1 MGLALKLPQDFENAC
16 ILLNTGPGEL
26 CVTFPGGATICA
38 QVGYEIGDIP
48 EIVQNMLDSLNTA
61 LAPLV
66 PFLNMID
73 VIKAIVDC
81 IQAIPDCL
89 SPPSP
94 TPLVECI
101 PNLIEKLNKI
111 LELIPPFPIFKLVK
125 GILNVII
132 QGLIGLRARIVAIL
146 RQIERILQAATKAQA
161 VGNLALQLVVDCA
174 NGNMDAK
181 LENLNAQFLPLNR
194 LLGLVNLL
202 LELIGVDCIPALEG
216 LAELGEEALAP
227 LDATIELLQAI
238 YAAIPGPIQL
248 VPPPPKPGECA

>member
-1 MGLALKLPQDFENAC
+1 MGIELITPGDMESAC
-16 ILLNTGPGEL
+16 ITMETGPGSV

-38 QVGYEIGDIP
+38 QMGLEIGDLG
-48 EIVQNMLDSLNTA
+48 EITSSMLAQLNTA

-66 PFLNMID
+66 PFLNVID

-94 TPLVECI
+94 TPLLNCI

-111 LELIPPFPIFKLVK
+111 LELVPPFPIFKLVK

-132 QGLIGLRARIVAIL
+132 LGLTGLRARLVAIM
-146 RQIERILQAATKAQA
+146 RQIERILAAGLKAQA
-161 VGNLALQLVVDCA
+161 VGNLALQVVVDCA

-181 LENLNAQFLPLNR
+181 LENLNAQFEPLNR

-227 LDATIELLQAI
+227 LDATIELLQGI

-248 VPPPPKPGECA
+248 TPPPPQPGECA